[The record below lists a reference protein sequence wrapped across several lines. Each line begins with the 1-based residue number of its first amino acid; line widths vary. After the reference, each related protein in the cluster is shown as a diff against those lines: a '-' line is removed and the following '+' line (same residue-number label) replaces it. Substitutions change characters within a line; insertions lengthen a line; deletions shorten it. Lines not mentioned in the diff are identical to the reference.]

1 MKVSVVAGVLLCAFL
16 SLTLFGIALSISA
29 SQPADHNVAPVAA
42 DVDRFTRPSD
52 TVVGNETP
60 FKPEW

>member
-1 MKVSVVAGVLLCAFL
+1 MKVSILAGLFLCAVL
-16 SLTLFGIALSISA
+16 SLAVIGIALSTSLTTDG
-29 SQPADHNVAPVAA
+29 SGVPANGDSNP
-42 DVDRFTRPSD
+42 FTPGSD